1 MRHSGSPPR
10 SPCGTSGP
18 GGDLLHPKMSH
29 PDMTQFAVSVPG
41 HYCQCCR
48 RVHHDGRRQGT
59 PTDDINCS
67 IPSSSPLALT
77 AARSSASA
85 LLKVTFFCVLLQLF
99 K

>member
-1 MRHSGSPPR
+1 
-10 SPCGTSGP
+10 
-18 GGDLLHPKMSH
+18 MSH
-29 PDMTQFAVSVPG
+29 SDMTQFAVSLTASAADESTMMDAVM
-41 HYCQCCR
+41 
-48 RVHHDGRRQGT
+48 GT

-67 IPSSSPLALT
+67 IPSASPLALT